1 MKQEIRMKKKQD
13 SPFMWVGWIFHKI
26 RPVSVKK
33 GPGPSP
39 KPTLKSQFLNSPFSP
54 ALHPIYQHV
63 QLTLPPKYVPTRLL
77 LIFISVIN
85 LV

>member
-1 MKQEIRMKKKQD
+1 
-13 SPFMWVGWIFHKI
+13 MWVGWI

-39 KPTLKSQFLNSPFSP
+39 KPTPKSQFLNPPFSP
-54 ALHPIYQHV
+54 ALHLIHQHV

-85 LV
+85 LA